1 MLLLA
6 FSGPRFCALAG
17 MRGVL
22 FAMAWT
28 FAASTR
34 LALVITNR
42 HSMARVEPR
51 CQCLLRN
58 ILESPYGEM
67 LETGRSGRFLGRTAE
82 KLVTCEEQCQADV
95 LKELCRVAKDCTKDV
110 VVFRLEIT
118 LSAKESHQRISRAIP
133 KSFSRAFSTK
143 PKRCYLRASTLRP
156 VPTPESEC
164 RNRCAL

>member
-1 MLLLA
+1 
-6 FSGPRFCALAG
+6 

-118 LSAKESHQRISRAIP
+118 LSAKESHQRSPAQSRNP
-133 KSFSRAFSTK
+133 SRGPSQQNQNAVT
-143 PKRCYLRASTLRP
+143 
-156 VPTPESEC
+156 
-164 RNRCAL
+164 CALPHCARYQPQNQNVAIAAR